1 MSFVAAPV
9 EHVADGLSAPPEA
22 GSEDL
27 LDSGDAG
34 RRYIAEAWLTGA
46 YAVNLLLSLAAVPL
60 VIRHLG
66 PVDYGR
72 FATVTAIIFIVAG
85 FTEAGLT
92 SLGVREYT
100 NRSKQERPRL
110 MRNLIGLRL
119 TTTALGVLATMSILA
134 LVGEPDVV
142 VLGLAVAGTGLM
154 VRLVADNYAIPLN
167 VQLRLGH
174 TVDPWD
180 RLPVCAMRG
189 LRHPRTARR
198 GVVPLLAVTIVSSGV
213 QLLGIAVVVRG
224 EIPLLPAFDVSVWR
238 RLLRETLP
246 FAAASAVGIIYFREA
261 LILMSFLSTGRQ
273 TGYYSAAFK
282 IVEVLTTVPWILA
295 ASGLPIL
302 ARAAR
307 DDSARL
313 SYAVQRL
320 FEVGLILGV
329 WMSASTIVG
338 AKLGIDVVAGAKFHP
353 AIGVLEIQ
361 ALAIVT
367 SFIAAILGYALLSLR
382 QYRQLLRA
390 NALAV
395 LIVTVLSFVL
405 IPAHGARGAAIAPT
419 VAEALLGVA
428 YAVSLARSKA
438 RLRLSLRIVPG
449 LAVGLGVS
457 LAVVYAL
464 PVSSE
469 LIRLV
474 VLALVY
480 FPLLRAQGDP
490 LRDGGRAHAPRHVN
504 ELSAPTG
511 GCTQPWLC
519 PGPTLPPCAAP
530 KRSRLPGQPVSR
542 SHASCSPP
550 RLLGSVAQS
559 LDAATRGLEA
569 CLRLLTSP
577 YRSSTMRIVIECLR
591 VCMACWA
598 TRGAE
603 RGCRSSSSTTPQDGS
618 ASAIRS
624 AFPSVELLQQQR
636 RCGFGANH
644 NAALRRAAGRHVLL
658 LNDDTLVRPGA
669 VDALR
674 TTSMSIPTW
683 LWPRHAS
690 STVRAMRRPRPGSC
704 PQPPVM
710 RWARSRSEDG
720 PSPCPA
726 EALPVVWAGQRV
738 ARCWHAGS
746 PCSPSVA
753 STRATS
759 CIPRRSTSPAV
770 WRI

>member
-1 MSFVAAPV
+1 MVSPTMSFVAAPV
-9 EHVADGLSAPPEA
+9 EHVADGLPVPPESVS
-22 GSEDL
+22 GDL
-27 LDSGDAG
+27 LDSADAG
-34 RRYIAEAWLTGA
+34 GRYIRGGAWLTGA
-46 YAVNLLLSLAAVPL
+46 YVVNLLLSLAAVPL

-100 NRSKQERPRL
+100 NRSKEERPRL

-142 VLGLAVAGTGLM
+142 VLGLAVAGAGLM

-167 VQLRLGH
+167 VQLRLGM
-174 TVDPWD
+174 
-180 RLPVCAMRG
+180 LSILGIAYQFALCAG
-189 LRHPRTARR
+189 YVIFVLLGAS
-198 GVVPLLAVTIVSSGV
+198 VVPLLAVTIVSSGV

-320 FEVGLILGV
+320 FDAGLILGV

-382 QYRQLLRA
+382 EYRQLLCA

-438 RLRLSLRIVPG
+438 RLRLSLRVVPG
-449 LAVGLGVS
+449 LVVGLGVS

-469 LIRLV
+469 LILLV

-480 FPLLRAQGDP
+480 FPLLYV
-490 LRDGGRAHAPRHVN
+490 L
-504 ELSAPTG
+504 
-511 GCTQPWLC
+511 
-519 PGPTLPPCAAP
+519 
-530 KRSRLPGQPVSR
+530 K
-542 SHASCSPP
+542 
-550 RLLGSVAQS
+550 
-559 LDAATRGLEA
+559 
-569 CLRLLTSP
+569 
-577 YRSSTMRIVIECLR
+577 VIPFEM
-591 VCMACWA
+591 V
-598 TRGAE
+598 GA
-603 RGCRSSSSTTPQDGS
+603 
-618 ASAIRS
+618 
-624 AFPSVELLQQQR
+624 L
-636 RCGFGANH
+636 
-644 NAALRRAAGRHVLL
+644 
-658 LNDDTLVRPGA
+658 
-669 VDALR
+669 
-674 TTSMSIPTW
+674 
-683 LWPRHAS
+683 
-690 STVRAMRRPRPGSC
+690 MRRG
-704 PQPPVM
+704 
-710 RWARSRSEDG
+710 
-720 PSPCPA
+720 
-726 EALPVVWAGQRV
+726 
-738 ARCWHAGS
+738 
-746 PCSPSVA
+746 
-753 STRATS
+753 T
-759 CIPRRSTSPAV
+759 
-770 WRI
+770 